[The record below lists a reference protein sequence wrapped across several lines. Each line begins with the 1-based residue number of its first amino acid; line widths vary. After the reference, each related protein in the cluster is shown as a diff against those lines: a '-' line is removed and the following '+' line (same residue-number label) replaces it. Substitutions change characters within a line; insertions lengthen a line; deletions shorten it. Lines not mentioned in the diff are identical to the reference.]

1 MGGDV
6 ELQARIWMV
15 LASLSGAM
23 AVAAGAFGAHG
34 ATDPQAKAW
43 LQTGAHYQLV
53 HALAVFACFVLWR
66 LGGGS
71 AQIAAW
77 LFLAG
82 SLVFSGTLYL
92 MAFGAPR
99 ILGAITPIGG
109 VMLILAWIVLAWTA
123 FVGERS
129 TLV

>member
-1 MGGDV
+1 M

-34 ATDPQAKAW
+34 ASDPQAKAW
-43 LQTGAHYQLV
+43 LQTGAQYQMI

-66 LGGGS
+66 LGGSG

-77 LFLAG
+77 LFIAG

-92 MAFGAPR
+92 MALGAPR
-99 ILGAITPIGG
+99 ILGAVTPVGG
-109 VMLILAWIVLAWTA
+109 VMLIAGWIALAWTA
-123 FVGERS
+123 FIGERS
-129 TLV
+129 TVV

>member
-1 MGGDV
+1 MDV
-6 ELQARIWMV
+6 QVRAWV
-15 LASLSGAM
+15 GLASLSGLM

-34 ATDPQAKAW
+34 VADPQAKAW
-43 LQTGAHYQLV
+43 LQTGAQYQLT
-53 HALAVFACFVLWR
+53 HALAVFGCFAVWR
-66 LGGGS
+66 MGGGA

-82 SLVFSGTLYL
+82 GLIFAASLYL

-99 ILGAITPIGG
+99 WLGAVTPIGG
-109 VMLILAWIVLAWTA
+109 VLMILAWATLAYATV
-123 FVGERS
+123 VGART